1 MKSPNQ
7 QQQSLPSSTL
17 LSFSNEPKQEQSF
30 EATSEQRNSIQL
42 QPQDNPEHSFTSA
55 PEIPSNERI
64 ASQNPQSLVTN
75 YDRSTEQY
83 SKAMA
88 DLQTESPN
96 DINQMER
103 VTMESG
109 ELSDIT
115 TTTMSAS
122 DIGGD
127 GYEPVDLYTDNLPA
141 VDTPDACDKAAV
153 R

>member
-7 QQQSLPSSTL
+7 QQQSLPSSTQ

-42 QPQDNPEHSFTSA
+42 QPQDNPVHSFTKA
-55 PEIPSNERI
+55 PDTHSNERI

-83 SKAMA
+83 SRTMA
-88 DLQTESPN
+88 DLETESPN

-103 VTMESG
+103 LTLESG
-109 ELSDIT
+109 RLSDIT
-115 TTTMSAS
+115 ATTSSS

-127 GYEPVDLYTDNLPA
+127 AFEPVDLYTDNLPA